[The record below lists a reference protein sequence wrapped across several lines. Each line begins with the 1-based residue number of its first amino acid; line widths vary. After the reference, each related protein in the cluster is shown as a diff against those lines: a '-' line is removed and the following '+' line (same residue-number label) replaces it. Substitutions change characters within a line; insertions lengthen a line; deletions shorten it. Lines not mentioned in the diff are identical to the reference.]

1 MNRIETKGLTMR
13 FGEMT
18 ALDGA
23 TLTLE
28 PQKIY
33 GLLGRNGAGKT
44 TLLNIL
50 SNRLY
55 PTEGTVWVD
64 GEKSMDNDRAQ
75 GKIFYMGEKSIY
87 PDGTTVKKM
96 FRWTKMFYPD
106 FDTDYAYR
114 LAEKFS
120 LPLKKNYRSLSTG
133 YQTIAKLIVA
143 LASGAPYTFFDEP
156 VLGLDANHR
165 EFFYREMLTSYS
177 ENPRCFVISTH
188 LIEEIADLIE
198 QVIIIKEGRIL
209 LDRPADEVRQMGYS
223 VSGKSA
229 DVDAFCAD
237 KEIIGEESLGS
248 LKSVSVLGKIGNVP
262 PALEASPLDLQR
274 LFIRLT
280 ND

>member
-1 MNRIETKGLTMR
+1 MNQIQAQGLTMR
-13 FGEMT
+13 YGDVT
-18 ALDGA
+18 ALDCVDI
-23 TLTLE
+23 TFE
-28 PQKIY
+28 SQKIY

-44 TLLNIL
+44 TLLNLL
-50 SNRLY
+50 SNRLC
-55 PTEGTVWVD
+55 PTEGQITVD
-64 GEKSMDNDRAQ
+64 GEIGTENDRAQ

-87 PDGTTVKKM
+87 PDNTNVKKM
-96 FRWTKMFYPD
+96 FRWAKMFYPN
-106 FDTDYAYR
+106 FDTEYANR
-114 LAEKFS
+114 LAEDFS

-143 LASGAPYTFFDEP
+143 LASGAQYTFFDEP

-165 EFFYREMLTSYS
+165 EYFYREMIRSYS

-198 QVIIIKEGRIL
+198 QVVIIKQGRIL
-209 LDRPADEVRQMGYS
+209 LNKPTDEVRRAGYM
-223 VSGKSA
+223 VSGKAA

-237 KEIIGEESLGS
+237 KEKLSEETLGG
-248 LKSVSVLGKIGNVP
+248 LKSVSIMGSAKNVP
-262 PALEASPLDLQR
+262 AELTVTPLDLQR